1 MESITKRNEHIFS
14 RSYKALLKGI
24 RDVYYREDESRDRII
39 EVYRDNY
46 YRHINLIHDMIINYI
61 TINIGEEFSKKT
73 IYNNYIVLFILF
85 FIVDVEN
92 NGLDKKKIEDFAF
105 ILISE
110 GFKHNR
116 GEGNIQ
122 INFSV
127 LFRMI
132 ELNYDSFTNFKLL
145 GFPRFS
151 VLFSKNKV
159 DEPINKQLTIEVPK
173 TPQYNDINQSNTS
186 FLESRS
192 TTPTS
197 QYQNCQVNQ
206 VNQVNQINQIN
217 QVNQELLMI
226 NQQKS
231 LIESL
236 VQRLILI
243 EEENKKL
250 NNMLMVSM
258 QENKILNDMNAVL
271 LNSQSLL
278 TVQNEELKE
287 KNKLL
292 YRSERP
298 HNDFEQSI
306 INLIDNDKLFY

>member
-14 RSYKALLKGI
+14 RSYKALLNGI
-24 RDVYYREDESRDRII
+24 RHIYYREDESRDRIT
-39 EVYRDNY
+39 EVYRGNY

-85 FIVDVEN
+85 FIIDVEN

-127 LFRMI
+127 LFKMI

-151 VLFSKNKV
+151 VLYSKNKV

-173 TPQYNDINQSNTS
+173 TPQYNDINQSNIN
-186 FLESRS
+186 FIESRS
-192 TTPTS
+192 ATPTL
-197 QYQNCQVNQ
+197 QYQNTQLNQ
-206 VNQVNQINQIN
+206 VN

-250 NNMLMVSM
+250 NNMLIVSM